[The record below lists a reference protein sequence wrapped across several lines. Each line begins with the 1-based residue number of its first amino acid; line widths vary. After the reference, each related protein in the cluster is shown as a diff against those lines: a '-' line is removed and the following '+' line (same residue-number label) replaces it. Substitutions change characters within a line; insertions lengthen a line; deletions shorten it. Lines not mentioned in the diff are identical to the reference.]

1 VVDLRADDRDR
12 SVVDLEWSASETPAR
27 RGEERVMR
35 WPVFKQVD
43 RLVAMAVLTTV
54 AMAWVTIVG
63 LDAFR
68 IFIIELN
75 DVGQGQYTLTK
86 AATYVLLTLPR
97 RFYEM
102 FGYAALIGGLL
113 GLGGL
118 ANSGELTALR
128 AAGLSK
134 LRICASVVLGLGL
147 LTLGVTFLG
156 ETAGPYGERKAQAL
170 QLTAKSKDVALGR
183 GGVLW
188 ARDGDTVISAR
199 SGRTRG
205 GNGEVDLN
213 GVRVFEFDAEGRL
226 LSLSLADTAVHT
238 QGDWSLRKVRR
249 TEFGSE
255 SAASTEQPERS
266 WKSGLDPRL
275 LALSIIQP
283 QYMTLRDLARNIFYL
298 DRNRQDAS
306 TFRSAYW
313 ARVFYPFNVLILV
326 FCAVPFAFGALRS
339 GGLSKRLFIGI
350 VLALGFYFLQRAIV
364 SVGAVYGLH
373 PATANLIPPLILIAA
388 AFAYFRRHA

>member
-1 VVDLRADDRDR
+1 M
-12 SVVDLEWSASETPAR
+12 
-27 RGEERVMR
+27 MR
-35 WPVFKQVD
+35 WLMPKQVD
-43 RLVAMAVLTTV
+43 RLVAMAVLTSV

-68 IFIIELN
+68 IFISELN

-118 ANSGELTALR
+118 ATSGELTALR

-134 LRICASVVLGLGL
+134 LRICASVALGLGL
-147 LTLGVTFLG
+147 LTLGVALLG
-156 ETAGPYGERKAQAL
+156 ETVGPYGERKAQAL
-170 QLTAKSKDVALGR
+170 QLAAKSRDVALAR
-183 GGVLW
+183 GGALW
-188 ARDGDTVISAR
+188 ARDGETVISAR
-199 SGRTRG
+199 SGHTHATRG
-205 GNGEVDLN
+205 EVELQ
-213 GVRVFEFDAEGRL
+213 GMRVFEFDPEGRL
-226 LSLSLADTAVHT
+226 LSLSIADSAVHT

-249 TEFGSE
+249 TEFGIDN
-255 SAASTEQPERS
+255 AASTEKPELS

-275 LALSIIQP
+275 LALSIVQP

-298 DRNRQDAS
+298 DRNHQEAS
-306 TFRSAYW
+306 TFRNAW
-313 ARVFYPFNVLILV
+313 WTRVFYPFNVLILA

-339 GGLSKRLFIGI
+339 GGLSKRLFLGI

-364 SVGAVYGLH
+364 SIGAVYGFH
-373 PATANLIPPLILIAA
+373 PAVANMIPPLILVAA
-388 AFAYFRRHA
+388 AWVYFRRHA